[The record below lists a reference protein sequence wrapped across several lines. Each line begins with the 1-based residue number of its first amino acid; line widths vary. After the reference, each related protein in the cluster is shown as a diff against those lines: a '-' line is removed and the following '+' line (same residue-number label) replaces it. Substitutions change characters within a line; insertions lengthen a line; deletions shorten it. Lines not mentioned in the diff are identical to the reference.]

1 VEDVCGAFTQGVV
14 KSRVNGASASNRAT
28 DANDRNDGDDGDKRE
43 SCDLASG
50 ACEERLNAA
59 FGWTR

>member
-1 VEDVCGAFTQGVV
+1 VEDACGALSQGVV
-14 KSRVNGASASNRAT
+14 ESRVNGASASNRAT
-28 DANDRNDGDDGDKRE
+28 DANDRNDRDDGDKRE

-59 FGWTR
+59 FGWSR